1 MSPRRIRAIP
11 DHRAT
16 QLLKGTRRLAEHPRA
31 AGGRADTTRHHPPTR
46 LAAGYLGHA
55 DPWGRRRAVFTVA
68 GTLNREDWSL
78 TWNLPVDGGW
88 LLISRE
94 IRIQTELGAV
104 LQP

>member
-1 MSPRRIRAIP
+1 LPASPVV
-11 DHRAT
+11 
-16 QLLKGTRRLAEHPRA
+16 
-31 AGGRADTTRHHPPTR
+31 
-46 LAAGYLGHA
+46 GHA
-55 DPWGRRRAVFTVA
+55 DPSGRRAVFTVA

-94 IRIQTELGAV
+94 IRIRTELGAV